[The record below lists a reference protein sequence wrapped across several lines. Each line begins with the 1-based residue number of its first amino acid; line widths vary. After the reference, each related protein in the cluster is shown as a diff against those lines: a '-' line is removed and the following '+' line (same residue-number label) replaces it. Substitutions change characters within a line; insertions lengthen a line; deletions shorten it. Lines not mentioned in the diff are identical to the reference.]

1 MSSGRIMALDVG
13 DSRIGIAFSDPSRIL
28 ASPHSIVARADGQ
41 PSERIAALAQTE
53 AITLILI
60 GLPKNMDGSTGSQA
74 RKVQTFAQE
83 MRTHIP
89 QMEIVFWDERLT
101 TRQAVLLRREG
112 GAGKQK
118 RAKPIDDM
126 AAAVLLQSYLDFC
139 RQQVSGA
146 NT

>member
-13 DSRIGIAFSDPSRIL
+13 DSRIGIAFSDPSRML

-41 PSERIAALAQTE
+41 PAERIATLAKAE
-53 AITLILI
+53 AISLILI

-74 RKVQTFAQE
+74 RKVQTFAKQMQE
-83 MRTHIP
+83 HLPDRD
-89 QMEIVFWDERLT
+89 IVFWDERLT
-101 TRQAVLLRREG
+101 TRHAVLLRREG

-139 RQQVSGA
+139 RQQVS
-146 NT
+146 NTNI